1 LLIAAYYLS
10 GFVDLKKQRTR
21 KMTKLLYVPLAAAA
35 MLMPA
40 WAAMAQDARAR
51 AVELE
56 IDGANGVQPPAEYSA
71 SPRIIW
77 RTPEIRP
84 FTWEE
89 QRVLDR
95 SSHLFGIPRN

>member
-1 LLIAAYYLS
+1 
-10 GFVDLKKQRTR
+10 
-21 KMTKLLYVPLAAAA
+21 MTKLLYVSFAAA

-51 AVELE
+51 AAELE
-56 IDGANGVQPPAEYSA
+56 NNASDGVQPQAEYSA

-77 RTPEIRP
+77 RSREMRP

-95 SSHLFGIPRN
+95 SSYPFAILPN

>member
-1 LLIAAYYLS
+1 
-10 GFVDLKKQRTR
+10 
-21 KMTKLLYVPLAAAA
+21 MTKLLYVSFAAAA

-56 IDGANGVQPPAEYSA
+56 NNASDDAQPQAEYSA

-77 RTPEIRP
+77 RSREMRP

-95 SSHLFGIPRN
+95 SSYPFAILPN